1 MQDYLTRLAYYA
13 SIIMSII
20 GGKSIKHI
28 MPAYNNRHNCKLP
41 DDNPQTLYK
50 MHALH
55 RLGLWDF
62 SESVVTI
69 SVDTY
74 TYVCELLM
82 CTI

>member
-1 MQDYLTRLAYYA
+1 MAKAL
-13 SIIMSII
+13 S
-20 GGKSIKHI
+20 I
-28 MPAYNNRHNCKLP
+28 MPANNNRHKLP
-41 DDNPQTLYK
+41 DDNPQTLNK